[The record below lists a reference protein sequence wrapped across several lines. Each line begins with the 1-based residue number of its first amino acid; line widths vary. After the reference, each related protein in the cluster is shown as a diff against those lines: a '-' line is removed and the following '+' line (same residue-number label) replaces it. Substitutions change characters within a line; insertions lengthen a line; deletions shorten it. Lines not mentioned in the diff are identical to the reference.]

1 MLRTDLKSV
10 RFDPK
15 CGHVTYDEVG
25 GGRRGPATESVPR
38 LRTERSTRT
47 LYEKKLKEAMAKGS
61 RQKMPSDKTYYREEQ
76 EEVTYVHY
84 RSPPRSEGFGES
96 SSVRRQFT
104 PEYSREPDM
113 DYANEPSFHRTAAS
127 YSQVSH
133 SKPALHKLSRDA
145 SAKETVPQ
153 QSRFIPLWFQFLVF
167 LVVAAFL
174 YFVFTNMETPAANP
188 FNKLE

>member
-1 MLRTDLKSV
+1 MSTLSTKS
-10 RFDPK
+10 DHEISELLDDYGIKHGPI
-15 CGHVTYDEVG
+15 VG
-25 GGRRGPATESVPR
+25 
-38 LRTERSTRT
+38 STRT

>member
-1 MLRTDLKSV
+1 MSTLSSKSDREISQLLDDYGIKHGPV
-10 RFDPK
+10 
-15 CGHVTYDEVG
+15 VG
-25 GGRRGPATESVPR
+25 T
-38 LRTERSTRT
+38 TRT

-61 RQKMPSDKTYYREEQ
+61 REKPPSDKTYYREEQ

-84 RSPPRSEGFGES
+84 RTPLRSEGFGES
-96 SSVRRQFT
+96 SSVRHHIT
-104 PEYSREPDM
+104 PEFTRESDM
-113 DYANEPSFHRTAAS
+113 DYAKEPSFHRTAAS

-133 SKPALHKLSRDA
+133 SKPALHKLSRDV
-145 SAKETVPQ
+145 STKQTVPQ

-188 FNKLE
+188 FSKLE